1 MEDKNNSRNIYYI
14 NSPSDYDRYNILE
27 KELKKEGRLE
37 DLNNIINLM
46 SPPKDIRNIC
56 QNKYGKKEK
65 IAIIGAGEAGLAA
78 AFELKKIGCDITIF
92 EASKRIGGRV
102 YTYYFDRL
110 NNYYGDFGEISIPVS
125 HYTAWHYINTFN
137 LKTKAFINS
146 SQYYYLRNVGTY
158 NKERQVLKN
167 IYPKYNL
174 TKADKIKLKDEEYT
188 NICNKY
194 LKKLTSEEKKE
205 LIDIKKNY
213 SKKIIALDKLSYKKA
228 YEEYGFSEE
237 AINMIGYING
247 SKEFFNESLI
257 EVLQKQYTLDFNT
270 NYTIEGGMIKLPLAL
285 YEAITE
291 KDLKAYK
298 DIKKKD
304 LGNVNIKL
312 GNSVEGIYNTN
323 DKNKVMVKHV
333 DLESKIEGIEEFDY
347 LISTIPFPNLK
358 RIDISD
364 SFSNEKLRAIEEI
377 SFKNSQKVYLYV
389 KERFW
394 EMGGKSK
401 RIIGGKTITDLPL
414 YSIYYPSDHIEY
426 EDKSGEVIKL
436 NGNPK
441 ESGILLASYSTGD
454 KAKDFSFIDDEIK
467 IKDTIKYIEKI
478 HNLPKGYL
486 DSILLDYKSLVWSDI
501 QYIWG
506 FSTLFKPEDKILYS
520 YISRCPEMNNKVFFA
535 GDNVSNKHGTQQGA
549 LQSGMIAANDI
560 AKEIAN
566 KYSF

>member
-1 MEDKNNSRNIYYI
+1 
-14 NSPSDYDRYNILE
+14 
-27 KELKKEGRLE
+27 
-37 DLNNIINLM
+37 
-46 SPPKDIRNIC
+46 
-56 QNKYGKKEK
+56 
-65 IAIIGAGEAGLAA
+65 
-78 AFELKKIGCDITIF
+78 
-92 EASKRIGGRV
+92 
-102 YTYYFDRL
+102 
-110 NNYYGDFGEISIPVS
+110 
-125 HYTAWHYINTFN
+125 
-137 LKTKAFINS
+137 
-146 SQYYYLRNVGTY
+146 
-158 NKERQVLKN
+158 
-167 IYPKYNL
+167 
-174 TKADKIKLKDEEYT
+174 
-188 NICNKY
+188 
-194 LKKLTSEEKKE
+194 
-205 LIDIKKNY
+205 
-213 SKKIIALDKLSYKKA
+213 
-228 YEEYGFSEE
+228 
-237 AINMIGYING
+237 
-247 SKEFFNESLI
+247 
-257 EVLQKQYTLDFNT
+257 
-270 NYTIEGGMIKLPLAL
+270 MIKLPLAL

-323 DKNKVMVKHV
+323 DKDKVMVKHV

-520 YISRCPEMNNKVFFA
+520 YIIFSK
-535 GDNVSNKHGTQQGA
+535 
-549 LQSGMIAANDI
+549 L
-560 AKEIAN
+560 
-566 KYSF
+566 